1 MKKQHLYALL
11 IFATAVLLR
20 VAFIPNPGFEADV
33 SFWKGWGLAAADKG
47 VVWSILNTNNNY
59 PTPFAYTL
67 GAMTTIYRLLGGDP
81 HNFNEYWT
89 NTNLRFLIASKIFP
103 IMADF
108 GIALLFLWIGSRF
121 GSLFKSSDVR
131 STDTETKNNTSRFQ
145 LLHSNVRLPLIG
157 KIPTLF
163 GLLATMYLLNPV
175 TIMDGAW
182 WGQVDSL
189 GVIVFLLAF
198 VALLYKKPFLAGF
211 IFMASMMTKLQNMI
225 YGPLFFVLIWQQFG
239 FTGMLQAVAGAIT
252 GFFGLNIEFLS
263 AKQMSRVV
271 GSLSNNYDYFPWM
284 SLHAYNIWWIMSG
297 GKGMQ
302 MSDKIM
308 TIGIATAHKVG
319 TILFSTTY
327 LLALLQL
334 VLPVLQRMIQ
344 PWKTRSQEAL
354 SENGLT
360 STSILHFFLGLVI
373 INAGFFLFQTQSH
386 ERYAFP
392 AMVFLLFLIPYL
404 EGKRRK
410 IFLAVYCLLSVL
422 YFYNLHTAFGVNY
435 PDDVFPFLKGFFL
448 TAGPTMTVAAIFNI
462 IFLGFLGFYR
472 KELKIIP
479 LAASA
484 GFFVMMLIAANG
496 KYILKQ
502 PMYLSDLAPTATF
515 QGFGQRMKDMPVNA
529 SYGVKSWAWLSDQYV
544 FYHHGIGT
552 HAVSEIRYDIGR
564 RFSTLTTD
572 YGIDTE
578 AGTGASAT
586 FEIWGDGKQ
595 LFSSP
600 MMGRFDMPKY
610 AKVDISGVKQLV
622 LITRDGGDGNR
633 DDHTDWL
640 NTKLYP

>member
-1 MKKQHLYALL
+1 MKKQHLYVLL
-11 IFATAVLLR
+11 IFLSALLLR

-67 GAMTTIYRLLGGDP
+67 GAMTTIYRWLGGNP
-81 HNFNEYWT
+81 HDFNEYWT
-89 NTNLRFLIASKIFP
+89 NTNLRFLIAAKIFP

-108 GIALLFLWIGSRF
+108 GIAVLFLWIGSRF
-121 GSLFKSSDVR
+121 GSLFTDNEAP
-131 STDTETKNNTSRFQ
+131 STNAGSKKKTFFFQ
-145 LLHSNVRLPLIG
+145 LLHSNFQLPIIG
-157 KIPTLF
+157 KVPTLF
-163 GLLATMYLLNPV
+163 GLLATIYLFNPV
-175 TIMDGAW
+175 TVMDGAW

-189 GVIVFLLAF
+189 GVIVFLAAF
-198 VALLYKKPFLAGF
+198 LALLYKKPFLAGV

-225 YGPLFFVLIWQQFG
+225 YGPLFFALIWQQFG
-239 FTGMLQAVAGAIT
+239 LKGLLQAVAGAIT

-319 TILFSTTY
+319 TILFSTMY
-327 LLALLQL
+327 LLAMLQMLLPTIL
-334 VLPVLQRMIQ
+334 RIIQ
-344 PWKTRSQEAL
+344 PWKTRSQQTVMEG
-354 SENGLT
+354 SLT
-360 STSILHFFLGLVI
+360 AKSIFHFFLGLVI

-404 EGKRRK
+404 NGTRRK
-410 IFLAVYCLLSVL
+410 IFFAVYCLLSTL

-448 TAGPTMTVAAIFNI
+448 TAAPTMTVAAIFNI
-462 IFLGFLGFYR
+462 IFVGFLVFFR
-472 KELKIIP
+472 KELKTIP
-479 LAASA
+479 MVASVA
-484 GFFVMMLIAANG
+484 FFITMLIAANG

-502 PMYLSDLAPTATF
+502 PIYLSDMSPTATF

-544 FYHHGIGT
+544 FYHRGIGT

-578 AGTGASAT
+578 AGTAASAT

-595 LFSSP
+595 LFASP
-600 MMGRFDMPKY
+600 KMGRFDMPKY
-610 AKVDISGVKQLV
+610 VKVDISGVKQLV